1 MSILVTGASGVVGK
15 DLINLLSTKYF
26 VIATYRSKK
35 PYFKKNKNIKL
46 LKMNLKK
53 KFSKLKPTP
62 NFIVHCAVDQ
72 NTPKNEKKKY
82 IGSNLKLTKNLIY
95 FAKKNKVRLFINF
108 SSIEIYGQVKK
119 NVLTESY
126 KPSKPNSYG
135 SFKLI
140 SERLLEKSK
149 INYVNLRLPGILC
162 SNTNINRPWLN
173 LIFRKL
179 KKNENIKVQNLNS
192 NFNST
197 TSSKVIADFINFLI
211 IKNIDIKETFNFVSK
226 NPIKMKKIL
235 NYAKIKLK
243 SKSKIFK
250 DNNTL
255 KKSYLV
261 SYKKLSKKLKF
272 EIPSTKKIIVN
283 HVSNFT

>member
-1 MSILVTGASGVVGK
+1 M
-15 DLINLLSTKYF
+15 
-26 VIATYRSKK
+26 
-35 PYFKKNKNIKL
+35 
-46 LKMNLKK
+46 
-53 KFSKLKPTP
+53 
-62 NFIVHCAVDQ
+62 
-72 NTPKNEKKKY
+72 
-82 IGSNLKLTKNLIY
+82 TKNLIY

-179 KKNENIKVQNLNS
+179 KKNENIKVQNLNN

-211 IKNIDIKETFNFVSK
+211 
-226 NPIKMKKIL
+226 KKIL
-235 NYAKIKLK
+235 I
-243 SKSKIFK
+243 
-250 DNNTL
+250 L
-255 KKSYLV
+255 KKL
-261 SYKKLSKKLKF
+261 LILCLK
-272 EIPSTKKIIVN
+272 ILLK
-283 HVSNFT
+283 

>member
-1 MSILVTGASGVVGK
+1 M
-15 DLINLLSTKYF
+15 
-26 VIATYRSKK
+26 
-35 PYFKKNKNIKL
+35 
-46 LKMNLKK
+46 
-53 KFSKLKPTP
+53 
-62 NFIVHCAVDQ
+62 
-72 NTPKNEKKKY
+72 
-82 IGSNLKLTKNLIY
+82 
-95 FAKKNKVRLFINF
+95 
-108 SSIEIYGQVKK
+108 
-119 NVLTESY
+119 
-126 KPSKPNSYG
+126 
-135 SFKLI
+135 
-140 SERLLEKSK
+140 
-149 INYVNLRLPGILC
+149 C

-179 KKNENIKVQNLNS
+179 KKNENIKVQNLNN

-211 IKNIDIKETFNFVSK
+211 KKNIDIKETFNFVSK